1 MRVLGE
7 GRETTRGCIQ
17 PGIRRAG
24 PKRRR
29 SWQYRSLYFLA
40 SLVRPNWR
48 LVFAPRAARHAKAIM
63 RVNACQ
69 ATGLAECS
77 LHGFQIILILLVV
90 LASLHITL

>member
-1 MRVLGE
+1 MRVLGG
-7 GRETTRGCIQ
+7 GRVMTHGWIQ

-29 SWQYRSLYFLA
+29 GWPYRSFYFLA

-69 ATGLAECS
+69 ATDLAGCS

-90 LASLHITL
+90 LASLLITL